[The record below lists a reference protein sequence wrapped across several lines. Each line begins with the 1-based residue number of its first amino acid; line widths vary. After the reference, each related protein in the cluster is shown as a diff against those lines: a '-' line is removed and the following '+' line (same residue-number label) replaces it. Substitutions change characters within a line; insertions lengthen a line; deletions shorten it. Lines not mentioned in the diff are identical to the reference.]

1 MSRSAGWPC
10 TTAFCSAPI
19 HATQLE
25 YLLRCP
31 LNRLVPND
39 SARYKL
45 SATRPNACFTSATFS
60 AVASSF
66 ANSRFACVQ
75 LVPWDPYSFRS
86 HCNGF
91 PINLGCLRIVFLHQ
105 ECLSYRCGLP
115 VVARPHIR
123 ADYFED
129 PCSVLIGFF
138 QVGRSAQENALS
150 GGIDT
155 RVVVIACGVESL
167 RIKVPPFL

>member
-1 MSRSAGWPC
+1 MDLWRGAQAPRRDRTHSLSRSAGWAC

-75 LVPWDPYSFRS
+75 LVPWDPVS
-86 HCNGF
+86 
-91 PINLGCLRIVFLHQ
+91 LGA
-105 ECLSYRCGLP
+105 
-115 VVARPHIR
+115 VAT
-123 ADYFED
+123 A
-129 PCSVLIGFF
+129 F
-138 QVGRSAQENALS
+138 Q
-150 GGIDT
+150 
-155 RVVVIACGVESL
+155 
-167 RIKVPPFL
+167 